1 MALANNWIGYI
12 DRSYEQIKS
21 AILSRLP
28 LTTPEITDH
37 TEGNVLVR
45 LISIWAGISEQFNY
59 FIDSIAREIY
69 LPTALEFSTG
79 VYHAITADY
88 RIKSSI
94 AATVDVTILFNSAV
108 GSSFTIAK
116 NSLLQTRDGIIFRTV
131 ANVAVASGAT
141 SAILPCENSIEIV
154 GETLGTSTG
163 LPNQIFVLDEDI
175 VDGQAEV
182 TVNGTVYT
190 FISSFVYAQST
201 DYVFS
206 MNVNADGKTYI
217 IFGDGVN
224 GVIPTV
230 GASVVISYSITS
242 GSLGNVGAGTI
253 TQITSLTLPV
263 GVTGTVN
270 NPAAA
275 GGGYDV
281 ESLKDLQKHI
291 PLSLRTLDRAVTG
304 QDYVDIA
311 LQCNGVAQASVVF
324 NCGKVVYI
332 YVVGNGGVSASSL
345 LLQRVK
351 NWFEDKRMVT
361 TLIEPRAAGILDVVV
376 YATIVAKKNFQNN
389 TVSTNVTNALVDR
402 YSIDNQVIKG
412 SLYLGDLYQTMEN
425 AEGVERTELTRLTFR
440 PAAIPRNSATAL
452 VWTAE
457 MLDASLSTISW
468 SIKVVSTTQ
477 YELYRGATFVGT
489 QNFGTLYTLTEISLN
504 VTYNGSYSVSDIWD
518 FKTYKIGG
526 SLSLDELSVPII
538 HSENVILNVTG
549 GI

>member
-1 MALANNWIGYI
+1 
-12 DRSYEQIKS
+12 
-21 AILSRLP
+21 
-28 LTTPEITDH
+28 
-37 TEGNVLVR
+37 
-45 LISIWAGISEQFNY
+45 
-59 FIDSIAREIY
+59 
-69 LPTALEFSTG
+69 
-79 VYHAITADY
+79 
-88 RIKSSI
+88 
-94 AATVDVTILFNSAV
+94 
-108 GSSFTIAK
+108 
-116 NSLLQTRDGIIFRTV
+116 
-131 ANVAVASGAT
+131 
-141 SAILPCENSIEIV
+141 
-154 GETLGTSTG
+154 
-163 LPNQIFVLDEDI
+163 
-175 VDGQAEV
+175 
-182 TVNGTVYT
+182 
-190 FISSFVYAQST
+190 
-201 DYVFS
+201 
-206 MNVNADGKTYI
+206 
-217 IFGDGVN
+217 
-224 GVIPTV
+224 
-230 GASVVISYSITS
+230 
-242 GSLGNVGAGTI
+242 
-253 TQITSLTLPV
+253 
-263 GVTGTVN
+263 
-270 NPAAA
+270 
-275 GGGYDV
+275 
-281 ESLKDLQKHI
+281 
-291 PLSLRTLDRAVTG
+291 
-304 QDYVDIA
+304 
-311 LQCNGVAQASVVF
+311 
-324 NCGKVVYI
+324 
-332 YVVGNGGVSASSL
+332 
-345 LLQRVK
+345 
-351 NWFEDKRMVT
+351 MVT